1 MYEASFGLQR
11 RPFSATPDATCF
23 LSAGPIQA
31 ALDEIMVC
39 IEQGQ
44 GIAVL
49 TAPAGVG
56 KTLLCERI
64 CRELTSRFQA
74 VFLRHASFL
83 TRRALLQTLLCEL
96 NHAYHHP
103 SEHELRLALFPAIRA
118 LRPQREA
125 LVVVCDE
132 AHHLPESL
140 LEELRILADFAEAGR
155 PLVRLVLAGQLSLE
169 ENLIQPALEAF
180 NQRIRAQVTLP
191 TFDRAT
197 SLDYLDYR
205 ITWGGGRTAEILTP
219 AAMDLIVQ
227 VSDGIP
233 RCINQL
239 ADHSLLLAFV
249 AEQKPVGEEIIRE
262 ALNDLRQLPL
272 HWNESASSGRSAS
285 TDAGFSVDRDFELD
299 EVDTSPQPVRHN
311 LAEPFP
317 ATESARGATY
327 SFESSLDDFTGASQP
342 SLMQNGK
349 TDIPAEVSA
358 EQTIASKTTI
368 STGVPRTGSTRV
380 PRTGSTGV
388 PRTGDSTDFASTDLD
403 STATLP
409 IEADSDDWRQTI
421 ELFRIP
427 PGAAHHG
434 SRPLP
439 DSAAASA
446 PSVEFYEELIV
457 DRYATI
463 DAGLPPTPVS
473 PPRDTHSHRDTTV
486 LTEVQLAS
494 SKNIV
499 AEVSSPLLFPSVNLP
514 QSDPGR
520 HGVRSHHETVM
531 RLTGVDLTDYNLER
545 DDEELTDEKIAEPP
559 AATSVVT
566 GELTNQVF
574 EPIEEHP
581 LDSWDRSPALE
592 ANLNPPFETDRITGR
607 IDTAHE
613 CARPAGILETENQ
626 AILTTLRRENHA
638 AAPSTKDH
646 QESFSPG
653 KTRHPVWE
661 SVETESVAAE
671 PQTRPFQYLFSMLRR
686 KQQQS

>member
-56 KTLLCERI
+56 KTLMCERI

-205 ITWGGGRTAEILTP
+205 LTWGGGRTAEIFTP

-299 EVDTSPQPVRHN
+299 EVDSSPQPVRHQ

-327 SFESSLDDFTGASQP
+327 SFESSLDDSTGVSQP

-349 TDIPAEVSA
+349 NDIPAEVSA
-358 EQTIASKTTI
+358 EQTIASRTTI
-368 STGVPRTGSTRV
+368 PTGIPHI
-380 PRTGSTGV
+380 
-388 PRTGDSTDFASTDLD
+388 GDSTDFAPTNLD

-427 PGAAHHG
+427 PSAAHHG
-434 SRPLP
+434 SRQLP
-439 DSAAASA
+439 ASAAASA
-446 PSVEFYEELIV
+446 PSAPSSSSVEFYEELIV

-463 DAGLPPTPVS
+463 DAGLPPTSVS
-473 PPRDTHSHRDTTV
+473 PPRDLPPRNTHPHRDTT
-486 LTEVQLAS
+486 LPTEVQLAA
-494 SKNIV
+494 SKNVV

-514 QSDPGR
+514 ESDPRR
-520 HGVRSHHETVM
+520 HGVHSHHETVM
-531 RLTGVDLTDYNLER
+531 RLTGVDLTDHNLER
-545 DDEELTDEKIAEPP
+545 DDDELTDEELTKPLT
-559 AATSVVT
+559 ATSVGT
-566 GELTNQVF
+566 GDLTNRAF
-574 EPIEEHP
+574 EHGEDHP
-581 LDSWDRSPALE
+581 LESWDRSPAL
-592 ANLNPPFETDRITGR
+592 AAGLNHPLETDRITGR

-613 CARPAGILETENQ
+613 CARPAGILETER
-626 AILTTLRRENHA
+626 APILTTLRRENHA
-638 AAPSTKDH
+638 AAASTEDH
-646 QESFSPG
+646 QESFSGG

-661 SVETESVAAE
+661 SVETEPVAAE

>member
-56 KTLLCERI
+56 KTLMCERI

-205 ITWGGGRTAEILTP
+205 LTWGGGRTAEIFTP

-233 RCINQL
+233 RCI
-239 ADHSLLLAFV
+239 
-249 AEQKPVGEEIIRE
+249 I
-262 ALNDLRQLPL
+262 
-272 HWNESASSGRSAS
+272 
-285 TDAGFSVDRDFELD
+285 
-299 EVDTSPQPVRHN
+299 
-311 LAEPFP
+311 
-317 ATESARGATY
+317 
-327 SFESSLDDFTGASQP
+327 
-342 SLMQNGK
+342 
-349 TDIPAEVSA
+349 
-358 EQTIASKTTI
+358 
-368 STGVPRTGSTRV
+368 
-380 PRTGSTGV
+380 
-388 PRTGDSTDFASTDLD
+388 
-403 STATLP
+403 
-409 IEADSDDWRQTI
+409 
-421 ELFRIP
+421 
-427 PGAAHHG
+427 
-434 SRPLP
+434 
-439 DSAAASA
+439 
-446 PSVEFYEELIV
+446 
-457 DRYATI
+457 
-463 DAGLPPTPVS
+463 
-473 PPRDTHSHRDTTV
+473 
-486 LTEVQLAS
+486 
-494 SKNIV
+494 
-499 AEVSSPLLFPSVNLP
+499 
-514 QSDPGR
+514 
-520 HGVRSHHETVM
+520 
-531 RLTGVDLTDYNLER
+531 
-545 DDEELTDEKIAEPP
+545 
-559 AATSVVT
+559 ATS
-566 GELTNQVF
+566 
-574 EPIEEHP
+574 
-581 LDSWDRSPALE
+581 LE
-592 ANLNPPFETDRITGR
+592 
-607 IDTAHE
+607 
-613 CARPAGILETENQ
+613 
-626 AILTTLRRENHA
+626 
-638 AAPSTKDH
+638 
-646 QESFSPG
+646 
-653 KTRHPVWE
+653 
-661 SVETESVAAE
+661 
-671 PQTRPFQYLFSMLRR
+671 
-686 KQQQS
+686 

>member
-23 LSAGPIQA
+23 LSASSIQA

-56 KTLLCERI
+56 KTLLCERV
-64 CRELTSRFQA
+64 CRELTTRFQA

-83 TRRALLQTLLCEL
+83 TRRALLQTLLYEL
-96 NHAYHHP
+96 NHTYHHP

-132 AHHLPESL
+132 AHHLSESL

-155 PLVRLVLAGQLSLE
+155 PLVRLVLAGQLSWE

-205 ITWGGGRTAEILTP
+205 LTWGGGRTAEIFTP

-227 VSDGIP
+227 LSDGIP

-272 HWNESASSGRSAS
+272 HWNESASSDRRTP
-285 TDAGFSVDRDFELD
+285 TDTGFSVGRDLELD
-299 EVDTSPQPVRHN
+299 EVDSLPQTFRHN

-317 ATESARGATY
+317 ATEPAQGATY
-327 SFESSLDDFTGASQP
+327 SFESSSDEFMGAPQP
-342 SLMQNGK
+342 FLKQNGK
-349 TDIPAEVSA
+349 KEISA
-358 EQTIASKTTI
+358 EFAAEETIAAKTTI
-368 STGVPRTGSTRV
+368 PTKMPH
-380 PRTGSTGV
+380 
-388 PRTGDSTDFASTDLD
+388 TGDVTDLETTD
-403 STATLP
+403 LETAATLP

-427 PGAAHHG
+427 PSKSHLG
-434 SRPLP
+434 SRTRQ
-439 DSAAASA
+439 DATASSA
-446 PSVEFYEELIV
+446 PSVDFYEELIV

-463 DAGLPPTPVS
+463 DAGLPPIPVL
-473 PPRDTHSHRDTTV
+473 PHPRDIHRDAT
-486 LTEVQLAS
+486 LPTEVQLAS
-494 SKNIV
+494 SKNVV

-514 QSDPGR
+514 ASDPVR
-520 HGVRSHHETVM
+520 HGVCNHHETVM
-531 RLTGVDLTDYNLER
+531 RLTGLDLTDHNLDR
-545 DDEELTDEKIAEPP
+545 DDDELTDEEIAKPV
-559 AATSVVT
+559 AQTSV
-566 GELTNQVF
+566 GIGDFTNRAF
-574 EPIEEHP
+574 EPGGDHP
-581 LDSWDRSPALE
+581 LE
-592 ANLNPPFETDRITGR
+592 IDRITGR
-607 IDTAHE
+607 IDAAHK
-613 CARPAGILETENQ
+613 CAHPAGIFETEHA

-638 AAPSTKDH
+638 AAATDDH
-646 QESFSPG
+646 QESFSG
-653 KTRHPVWE
+653 GNERHPVWE
-661 SVETESVAAE
+661 SVETDPIAAE

-686 KQQQS
+686 KQQQSS